1 MATLVEEINGKGG
14 VVHQVFPNPRKVDHD
29 GYIMRSELSSWPDP
43 GKHQDLFNDVRIK
56 TKNEIAYSHEVNG
69 LPRH

>member
-14 VVHQVFPNPRKVDHD
+14 VVHQVLSNPRKVDHD
-29 GYIMRSELSSWPDP
+29 GYIMRSELSGWPDP
-43 GKHQDLFNDVRIK
+43 RKHQDLFYNVRIK
-56 TKNEIAYSHEVNG
+56 TKNEITYSHEVNE